1 MIQVIPV
8 TGHSNTQSLV
18 SALEEARLRYCV
30 VGRAKDFHH
39 DWPVVIPGVGRFGDG
54 MKYLQDSGLGE
65 LLREH
70 RGLLAPMVG
79 VCLGMQLLFDY
90 GSEGVVQRGLGIF
103 SGHVRKFPASL
114 NRPSLNVGWRELRCS
129 VEQPPPV
136 KAAYFCHSYRAT
148 EVEPEE
154 LLAVAFHNGES
165 FPAIVKKGGVTGFQF
180 HPELSGGAGAEL
192 LTTSL
197 SVASQ
202 QWN

>member
-18 SALEEARLRYCV
+18 SALEEAQLKYCV

-54 MKYLQDSGLGE
+54 MKYLRDSGFGQ

-70 RGLLAPMVG
+70 RGLLSPMVG

-90 GSEGVVQRGLGIF
+90 GSEGVGQRGLGIF
-103 SGHVRKFPASL
+103 SGYVRKFPASV
-114 NRPSLNVGWRELRCS
+114 NRPSLNVGWRQLHWS
-129 VEQPPPV
+129 AEQPPPIE
-136 KAAYFCHSYRAT
+136 AAYFSHSYRAT
-148 EVEPEE
+148 EVSPDE
-154 LLAVAFHNGES
+154 LLAIASHNGES

-180 HPELSGGAGAEL
+180 HPELSGSAGVGL
-192 LTTSL
+192 LKKYL
-197 SVASQ
+197 SMAL
-202 QWN
+202 